1 MSRPQDI
8 DQRPSP
14 DALLREAAGENR
26 GRLKI
31 FMGAAPGVG
40 KTYEML
46 TAAASLRAAGI
57 DVVAALIETHGRRE
71 TEALLT
77 GLDVIP
83 RRIVEHRGQTLTEM
97 DLDAVLLRHPQVALV
112 DELAH
117 TNAPGSRHAK
127 RWQDVEELLDA
138 GIDVYTTLNV
148 QHVESL
154 NDVVAQITSVRIR
167 ETVPDSILDAAH
179 QIELIDLTP
188 DDLIQRLHDG
198 KVYIPAQ
205 AERALKNYFKPG
217 NLTALRELALRRT
230 ADRVEDQVA
239 QHMKANAI
247 SGPWP
252 TNERVLVCLSD
263 HPGARQLVRYARRAA
278 DRLHGRWIALYLEG
292 QRHLA
297 LNEEQ
302 KDRVAEA
309 LRLAEQLG
317 GEAVSLPIEGAG
329 KSIAAEIIDY
339 ARTANVT
346 HIIVGKSRRTKW
358 FEFWHGSVVDAL
370 VRNASGISVHVVAEE
385 ALERQTNPAAT
396 MRGQTENPATAPFR
410 SLDYAISALIVA
422 IATGLAAALSAL
434 VELPNISLVYL
445 TAVLISAVSYGLWPS
460 LFASLLSAL
469 AYNFFF
475 MPPLYTFTIADPANV
490 LSLVFFFAVATLVS
504 NLTGRAREQAVT
516 LRQQARTTN
525 DLYSFSRKLAASAAL
540 GDLLQAAVDQIARML
555 DVSAVVLMPALAG
568 GKTELKI
575 EAANPAA
582 QSLDG
587 RELAAAHWTL
597 NNGKPSGRDT
607 DTLPGGKFLFI
618 PIKTAREVTAVL
630 GVTSSTGDTSLL
642 SPRQRRLLN
651 ALIDQTAVAIER
663 VQLAGDIDAAR
674 LQAET
679 ERLRSALLASLSHD
693 LRTPLASILGAITSL
708 RGYDQLYT
716 DAEREELLATA
727 QAETERLNRFVG
739 NLLDMT
745 KLQSGVIT
753 PKLAPLDLGD
763 LIGIVLRRAETLLH
777 NHRVVTSIDPDF
789 PELHLDHTLLEQV
802 LFNLLDNAAKF
813 APPGTAIEVA
823 AKRDQ
828 EGVILTVTDEGPG
841 IPPDDLDHVF
851 DKFYRANA
859 GDRQRAGTGLGL
871 SICRGMLEAMGGTI
885 RAVNRADRSGAM
897 LIVTLPATA
906 IIPARATDD

>member
-1 MSRPQDI
+1 MAEPFDP
-8 DQRPSP
+8 DKRPSP
-14 DALLREAAGENR
+14 EALLNAARQEGR

-46 TAAASLRAAGI
+46 TAAASLLACGT
-57 DVVAALIETHGRRE
+57 DVVAAVIETHGRRE

-77 GLDVIP
+77 GLEIIP
-83 RRIVEHRGQTLTEM
+83 RRTLDYRGQSLTEM
-97 DLDAVLLRHPQVALV
+97 DLDAVLVRHPQVALV

-117 TNAPGSRHAK
+117 TNAAGSRHAK
-127 RWQDVEELLDA
+127 RWQDVEELLAA

-154 NDVVAQITSVRIR
+154 NDVVAQITRIR
-167 ETVPDSILDAAH
+167 IHETVPDSILDAAD

-198 KVYIPAQ
+198 KVYVPAQ

-239 QHMKANAI
+239 QHMKVNAI
-247 SGPWP
+247 AGPWA

-263 HPGARQLVRYARRAA
+263 QPSALQLVRYARRAA
-278 DRLHGRWIALYLEG
+278 DRLHGRWSALYIEG
-292 QRHLA
+292 RRHA
-297 LNEEQ
+297 GLNEEQ
-302 KDRVAEA
+302 QDRVAEA
-309 LRLAEQLG
+309 LRLTEQLG
-317 GEAVSLPIEGAG
+317 GEAISLPSDGGG
-329 KSIAAEIIDY
+329 KGIASEIIGY
-339 ARTANVT
+339 ARATNVT

-370 VRNASGISVHVVAEE
+370 VRNAGGISVHVVAAE
-385 ALERQTNPAAT
+385 ALEKPVQSAAPRRIKSLPA
-396 MRGQTENPATAPFR
+396 APFR
-410 SLDYAISALIVA
+410 SLDYLVSTMIVGA
-422 IATGLAAALSAL
+422 ATGLGELLSAL

-445 TAVLISAVSYGLWPS
+445 TAVLVSAVFYGLWPS
-460 LFASLLSAL
+460 LFAALLSAL

-516 LRQQARTTN
+516 LRQQARTTVE
-525 DLYSFSRKLAASAAL
+525 LYTFSRQLARTAAL
-540 GDLLQAAVDQIARML
+540 PDLLQAAMEQIASML
-555 DVSAVVLMPALAG
+555 DLAVVILMPRVTR
-568 GKTELKI
+568 GKTELTVQ
-575 EAANPAA
+575 AAHPAGQA
-582 QSLDG
+582 LDE

-597 NNGKPSGRDT
+597 NNGKPSGRDAE
-607 DTLPGGKFLFI
+607 TLPGGKWLFL

-630 GVTSSTGDTSLL
+630 GLTGEASDTVLL
-642 SPRQRRLLN
+642 TPRQRRLLN
-651 ALIDQTAVAIER
+651 ALVDQTAVAIER
-663 VQLAGDIDAAR
+663 VQLVDDIDAAR

-708 RGYDQLYT
+708 RGYDRLYNEG
-716 DAEREELLATA
+716 EREELLATA
-727 QAETERLNRFVG
+727 QGETERLNRFVG

-745 KLQSGVIT
+745 KLQSGVIVA
-753 PKLAPLDLGD
+753 KLEPLDLGD
-763 LIGIVLRRAETLLH
+763 LIGIVLRRAATLLH
-777 NHRVVTSIDPDF
+777 NHKVVTAIDSDF
-789 PELHLDHTLLEQV
+789 PELRLDHTLLEQV
-802 LFNLLDNAAKF
+802 LFNLLDNATKF
-813 APPGTAIEVA
+813 APAGSVIEITA
-823 AKRDQ
+823 KLDQ
-828 EGVILTVTDEGPG
+828 GGVLLTVADEGPG
-841 IPPDDLDHVF
+841 IPPGDLDHVF
-851 DKFYRANA
+851 DKFYRVNA

-871 SICRGMLEAMGGTI
+871 SICRGMLQAMGGAI
-885 RAVNRADRSGAM
+885 RAVNRSDRSGAS
-897 LIVTLPATA
+897 LIVTLPAKA
-906 IIPARATDD
+906 ILPVRVPYE